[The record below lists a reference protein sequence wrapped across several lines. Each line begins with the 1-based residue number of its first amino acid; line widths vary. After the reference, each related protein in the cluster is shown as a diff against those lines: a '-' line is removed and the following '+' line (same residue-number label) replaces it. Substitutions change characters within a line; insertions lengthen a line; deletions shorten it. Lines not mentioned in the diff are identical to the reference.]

1 MTREQAIEIRG
12 ALADLISAIDSAER
26 ASAAR
31 EALPAGS
38 TRARVTTANAKWSN
52 AARYRDGMEARFRAM
67 VEAAP

>member
-1 MTREQAIEIRG
+1 MTRLEALLIRA
-12 ALADLISAIDSAER
+12 ALADLIDAIDKADR

-31 EALPAGS
+31 EALPPGS

-52 AARYRDGMEARFRAM
+52 AARHRSSMEARFRAL